1 MHPTRKIF
9 TAAAIITAL
18 SACASNKPPTTTH
31 DGLVLDQSVTT
42 AEVYKRPGASLAGYD
57 EYGLTP
63 CKVAFKKNWMRDQNQ
78 SRLDLNNRVTQKEVD
93 RIKDRLSAECDKHF
107 RAALE
112 QAPAYKLVESFS
124 EGEKVLILEPAI
136 INLDIAAPDVM
147 SPGMSRT
154 YTTSAGEMT
163 LLLEVIDATTH
174 EVLFRVVDR
183 KRARDTGWMQ
193 WTNSVTNQSD
203 ADRALRHWAGK
214 LREALDKAHASP
226 GA

>member
-1 MHPTRKIF
+1 MHPIRKIF
-9 TAAAIITAL
+9 TAAAIITTL
-18 SACASNKPPTTTH
+18 CACASNKPPTTTH
-31 DGLVLDQSVTT
+31 DGLVLDQSVTA

-93 RIKDRLSAECDKHF
+93 RIKDRLSTECDKHF

-183 KRARDTGWMQ
+183 KRARDTAWLQ